1 MPKTP
6 LILPLLLAICWLP
19 HASLSTELIAIHNAK
34 LIDNP
39 SNDGDSFFVAVNE
52 DRLHLRLYYVDCT
65 ETQPGS
71 KADIRRIRE
80 QMRYFGL
87 SDPDIAVDFGKE
99 AKQYVENILSEPFV
113 IYTSYAKALGRSLG
127 GRIYGFVKT
136 RDGQYLSDMLVENGL
151 ARVHGKTRE
160 NPDGMASELVLQ
172 KLRDLETA
180 AILRR
185 AGIWKESDPDQII
198 RLRSLQQQE
207 EQELEAFRESIVGTR
222 TLEDDPLNPNTAT
235 SEQLQSIKGIGPVLA
250 GKIISGRPYNS
261 VDELLKVHGIG
272 PKTLKKIAP
281 YLAVKQ

>member
-1 MPKTP
+1 MLKNL
-6 LILPLLLAICWLP
+6 LIPPLLLAICWLP
-19 HASLSTELIAIHNAK
+19 HASLAAELTAIHNAK

-39 SNDGDSFFVAVNE
+39 SNDGDSFFVAVNG

-113 IYTSYAKALGRSLG
+113 IYTSYAKALGRSFG

-136 RDGQYLSDMLVENGL
+136 SDGRYLSDMLVENGL
-151 ARVHGKTRE
+151 ARVHGQTRE
-160 NPDGMASELVLQ
+160 NPDGMASELILQ

-198 RLRSLQQQE
+198 KLRSLQQQE

-250 GKIISGRPYNS
+250 DKIISGRPYNS
-261 VDELLKVHGIG
+261 VDDLLKIHGIG

-281 YLAVKQ
+281 YLTTNP